1 MPKKSKA
8 ATLLLSVVLILS
20 MLVSACSGSGSN
32 AGTSG
37 PAANKGSAE
46 NSSAGGSAND
56 VNEKEMELT
65 VAFLGLGNMQ
75 EVGLVQEEISKITKE
90 KINATVKLMPID
102 VGAWTQQVNL
112 LLAGNEPLDL
122 LVTSSF
128 FNFSSQVAKGQL
140 LPIDELVEKWGPGI
154 KDTMEPA
161 IFSSTKIGGK
171 SYGVPSVRDTAADQ
185 GFIARKD
192 LMDKYNL
199 IFDNV
204 KTFADLEPIFQTIKE
219 NEPGIYPLV
228 QRSQAISVTVDLVR
242 GYIDTLGDTPG
253 VLIVDNQDLKVVNLY
268 EQQIYKDALQLAR
281 KWYQAGYI
289 MPDAATTQESNISL
303 VKAGK
308 GFGYLSNM
316 KPGFEAQET
325 NVTGQEL
332 VAVRLNKP
340 ISTSDA
346 GTGFMMSIPK
356 NTQDP
361 DRAAQLLNLL
371 YTDKDIVNLLANG
384 VEGKHYTDAGNGLI
398 KAPEGGSN
406 YVFNQWQV
414 GNNALAKVW
423 EGTSPDIWEQT
434 KEFNKSAI
442 FSKALGFSFDSSPV
456 KTEVAAVTNVNN
468 QYKAGLESGTID
480 PSKLDEF
487 VSKLKQ
493 AGLDKIIA
501 EKQKQ
506 LDAWAKENNVQ

>member
-1 MPKKSKA
+1 MPRKSKA
-8 ATLLLSVVLILS
+8 VTLLLSVLLILS
-20 MLVSACSGSGSN
+20 LLVSACSASNNTGNN
-32 AGTSG
+32 AGSSD
-37 PAANKGSAE
+37 PAANDGAAAT
-46 NSSAGGSAND
+46 SSS
-56 VNEKEMELT
+56 NEKELELT
-65 VAFLGLGNMQ
+65 IAFIGLGNMN
-75 EVGLVQEEISKITKE
+75 EVALVEEQISKITKE

-102 VGAWTQQVNL
+102 IGAWVQQVNL

-140 LPIDELVEKWGPGI
+140 LPIDELVEKHAPTI
-154 KDTMEPA
+154 KDTMELA
-161 IFSSTKIGGK
+161 IFNATKVGGK
-171 SYGVPSVRDTAADQ
+171 SYGVPSVRDTAADH
-185 GFIARKD
+185 GFVARKD
-192 LMDKYNL
+192 LMDKYGL
-199 IFDNV
+199 TFDNV
-204 KTFADLEPIFQTIKE
+204 KTYADLDPIFQKIKE
-219 NEPGIYPLV
+219 NEPGMYPLV
-228 QRSQAISVTVDLVR
+228 QRSQTLGIGAEIVR

-268 EQQIYKDALQLAR
+268 EQQMYKDALQLAR
-281 KWYQAGYI
+281 KWYQAGYT
-289 MPDAATTQESNISL
+289 MPDAATTQEGNNSL

-308 GFGYLSNM
+308 GFSYLSNM
-316 KPGFEAQET
+316 KPGFESQEKT
-325 NVTGQEL
+325 INGYEM
-332 VAVRLNKP
+332 VAARFVPP
-340 ISTSDA
+340 ISTSDS

-371 YTDKDIVNLLANG
+371 YTDKDIANLIANG
-384 VEGKHYTDAGNGLI
+384 VEGKHYVDAGNGQI

-423 EGTSPDIWEQT
+423 EGTAPDIWEQT
-434 KEFNKSAI
+434 KAFNNSST

-456 KTEVAAVTNVNN
+456 KTEIAAVANVNN

-480 PSKLDEF
+480 PAKLDEF
-487 VSKLKQ
+487 ISKLKS

-506 LDAWAKENNVQ
+506 LDQWAVENNVQ

>member
-1 MPKKSKA
+1 MPRKSKA
-8 ATLLLSVVLILS
+8 LTLLLSVLLILS
-20 MLVSACSGSGSN
+20 LLVSACSQSNKSGNN
-32 AGTSG
+32 AGSSD
-37 PAANKGSAE
+37 PAASDGTTAPSA
-46 NSSAGGSAND
+46 

-65 VAFLGLGNMQ
+65 IAFIGLGNMN
-75 EVGLVQEEISKITKE
+75 EVALVQEEISKITKE

-102 VGAWTQQVNL
+102 IGAWVQQVNL

-140 LPIDELVEKWGPGI
+140 LPIDELVEKHGPTI
-154 KDTMEPA
+154 KDTMELA
-161 IFSSTKIGGK
+161 IFNATKVGGK

-185 GFIARKD
+185 GIIARKD
-192 LMDKYNL
+192 LMDKHGL
-199 IFDNV
+199 TFDNV
-204 KTFADLEPIFQTIKE
+204 KAYADLDPIFQKIKD

-228 QRSQAISVTVDLVR
+228 QRSQALGIAFEIAR

-253 VLIVDNQDLKVVNLY
+253 VLIIDNQDLKVVNLY
-268 EQQIYKDALQLAR
+268 EQQMYKDALQLAR
-281 KWYQAGYI
+281 RWYQAGYI
-289 MPDAATTQESNISL
+289 MPDAATTQEGNNSL

-308 GFGYLSNM
+308 GFSYLSNM
-316 KPGFEAQET
+316 KPGFEAQEKTLNGYEMVAARLT
-325 NVTGQEL
+325 N
-332 VAVRLNKP
+332 P

-371 YTDKDIVNLLANG
+371 YTDKDIANLIANG
-384 VEGKHYTDAGNGLI
+384 IEGKHYVDAGNGQI

-423 EGTSPDIWEQT
+423 EGTAPDIWEQT
-434 KEFNKSAI
+434 KVFNKSAT

-456 KTEVAAVTNVNN
+456 KTEVAAVANVNN

-480 PSKLDEF
+480 PAKLDEF
-487 VSKLKQ
+487 ISKLKA

-506 LDAWAKENNVQ
+506 LDQWAVENNVQ

>member
-1 MPKKSKA
+1 MPRNSKT
-8 ATLLLSVVLILS
+8 ATLLLSVLLILS
-20 MLVSACSGSGSN
+20 LLVSACSGSNNSGNN
-32 AGTSG
+32 AASSD
-37 PAANKGSAE
+37 PAGNDGAAAI
-46 NSSAGGSAND
+46 SSS
-56 VNEKEMELT
+56 NEKELELT
-65 VAFLGLGNMQ
+65 IAFIGLGNMN
-75 EVGLVQEEISKITKE
+75 EVALVEEQISKITKE

-102 VGAWTQQVNL
+102 IGAWVQQVNL

-140 LPIDELVEKWGPGI
+140 LPINELVEKHAPTI
-154 KDTMEPA
+154 KDTMELA
-161 IFSSTKIGGK
+161 IFNATKVGGK
-171 SYGVPSVRDTAADQ
+171 SYGVPSVRDTAADH
-185 GFIARKD
+185 GFVARKD
-192 LMDKYNL
+192 LMDKYGL
-199 IFDNV
+199 TFDNI
-204 KTFADLEPIFQTIKE
+204 KTYADLDPIFQKIKE
-219 NEPGIYPLV
+219 NEPGMYPLV
-228 QRSQAISVTVDLVR
+228 QRSQASGIASEIVR

-253 VLIVDNQDLKVVNLY
+253 ILIVENQDLKVLNLY

-281 KWYQAGYI
+281 RWYQAGYT
-289 MPDAATTQESNISL
+289 MQDAATTQEGNNSL
-303 VKAGK
+303 LKAGK
-308 GFGYLSNM
+308 GFSYLSNM
-316 KPGFEAQET
+316 KPGFEAQEKT
-325 NVTGQEL
+325 INGYEM
-332 VAVRLNKP
+332 VAARFVPP
-340 ISTSDA
+340 ISTSDS

-371 YTDKDIVNLLANG
+371 YTDKDIANLIANG
-384 VEGKHYTDAGNGLI
+384 VEDKHYVDAGNGQI

-423 EGTSPDIWEQT
+423 EGTEPDIWEQT
-434 KEFNKSAI
+434 KEFNNSST

-456 KTEVAAVTNVNN
+456 KTEIAAVANVNN

-480 PSKLDEF
+480 PAKLDEF
-487 VSKLKQ
+487 ISKLKS

-506 LDAWAKENNVQ
+506 LDQWAVENNVQ